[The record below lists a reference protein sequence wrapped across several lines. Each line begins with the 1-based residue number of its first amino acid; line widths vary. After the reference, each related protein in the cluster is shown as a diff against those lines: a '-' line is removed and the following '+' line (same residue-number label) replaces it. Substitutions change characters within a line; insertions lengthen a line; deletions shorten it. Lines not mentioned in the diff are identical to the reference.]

1 MNPSKNPENV
11 TAVVRRSF
19 VIVRPVIFRLVIFR
33 LVIVRF
39 GRSREPR
46 RSSVGGR
53 AMHCS
58 KERGV
63 AVTLCNAS

>member
-19 VIVRPVIFRLVIFR
+19 VIVRPVIFR

>member
-19 VIVRPVIFRLVIFR
+19 VIVRPVIFRLVI
-33 LVIVRF
+33 VRF
-39 GRSREPR
+39 GRGREPR